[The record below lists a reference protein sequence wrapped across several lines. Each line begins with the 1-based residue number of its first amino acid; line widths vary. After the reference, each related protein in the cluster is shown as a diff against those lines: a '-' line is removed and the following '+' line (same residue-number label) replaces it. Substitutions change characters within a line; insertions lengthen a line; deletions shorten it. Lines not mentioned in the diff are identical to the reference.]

1 MELPE
6 KEVIK
11 EIDESGYKYL
21 GVLEGE
27 QILESEMKGK
37 LRAEYFR
44 RVRLLVRSKLC
55 GGNVIKR
62 MNSWTVSVIRY
73 IAGIIDWTNRE

>member
-73 IAGIIDWTNRE
+73 VGGIIDWTNRE

>member
-44 RVRLLVRSKLC
+44 RVYC
-55 GGNVIKR
+55 
-62 MNSWTVSVIRY
+62 
-73 IAGIIDWTNRE
+73 